1 VIDVERL
8 RADTPGVRKV
18 AHFNNAGASLMPA
31 PVIDAMRGYLDAEVS
46 FGGYETARKRSN
58 QIEGVYGS
66 LATLLGANRHEIAL
80 ADNATRAWNML
91 FYSMELGAG
100 DRILTTVT
108 EYVSNWAAYLHV
120 RESRGVEVVVVPDD
134 RHGSIDIE
142 RLERMVDEAPTALIT
157 LNHMPTNGGVVNPA
171 AEVGSIAADRGIP
184 FLLDACQTV
193 GQIPIDVAEIGCDML
208 TATSRKYLRGPRG
221 VGFSYVKEEF
231 VERLAP
237 VFVELENAPVVL
249 PDRYE
254 LATSARRFE
263 TWEKAYANVVGLG
276 AGVDYAMEIGVG
288 EIWTRVQ
295 GLAAH
300 MRWLLGEIDGVTV
313 YDRGEVQGGIVTF
326 EIDGRHPL
334 EVLELLA
341 ERSINVSTSTSFS
354 APIDMHRRRIDGL
367 VRASVHAYNTDE
379 EIDELVA
386 AVKVMA

>member
-1 VIDVERL
+1 MIDVERL
-8 RADTPGVRKV
+8 RSETPGVRKV
-18 AHFNNAGASLMPA
+18 AHFNNAGASLMPV
-31 PVIDAMRGYLDAEVS
+31 PVIDVMRAYFDAEVS
-46 FGGYETARKRSN
+46 FGGYETARKRAN

-80 ADNATRAWNML
+80 SDNATRAWDVL
-91 FYSMELGAG
+91 FYSMGLGEG

-120 RESRGVEVVVVPDD
+120 RNSRGVEVVVVPDD
-134 RHGSIDIE
+134 RRGSIDLE

-171 AEVGSIAADRGIP
+171 AEVGSIAAEHGIP

-193 GQIPIDVAEIGCDML
+193 GQIPIDVNEIRCDML

-221 VGFSYVKEEF
+221 VGFSYVKAEF
-231 VERLAP
+231 IERLAP

-249 PDRYE
+249 PDRYD

-263 TWEKAYANVVGLG
+263 TWEKAYTNVVGLG
-276 AGVDYAMEIGVG
+276 AAVDYAIEIGVD

-300 MRWLLGEIDGVTV
+300 MRRLLGEVDHVTV
-313 YDRGEVQGGIVTF
+313 RDRGEVQGGIVTF

-334 EVLELLA
+334 EVQELLA

-354 APIDMHRRRIDGL
+354 APIDMHRRQIEGV
-367 VRASVHAYNTDE
+367 VRASVHAYNTNE
-379 EIDELVA
+379 EIDKLIA
-386 AVKVMA
+386 AVRVMA